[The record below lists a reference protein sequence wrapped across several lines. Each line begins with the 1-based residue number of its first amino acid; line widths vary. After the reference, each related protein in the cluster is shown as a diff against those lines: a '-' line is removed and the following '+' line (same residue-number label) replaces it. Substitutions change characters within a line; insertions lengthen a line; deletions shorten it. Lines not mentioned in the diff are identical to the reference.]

1 MSDLRKFN
9 ADLTNEKTQKYLSE
23 VLGTRKSSFV
33 NNIVAL
39 VSNNIKLQE
48 CEPVTLMF
56 AALKATA
63 LNLPLDQNL
72 GYAYII
78 PYKDNK
84 AKTTL
89 AQFQIGKN
97 GFVQL
102 ALRSNQFKTINVSDV
117 RDGELKSM
125 DRLSG
130 ECVFEWKEDR
140 LSLPVIG
147 YVAYMR
153 LLSGFEKPLYM
164 TIKEIEVH
172 GKKYSKT
179 YTYGPWKD
187 DFGSMAEKTVIKRL
201 LSKYAP
207 LSVEMQ
213 QAISSDQAVLT
224 ESGAIYIDNDTPEH
238 IKIDGSEKKKA
249 LKEKKETTEETETNT
264 TLQPELL

>member
-9 ADLTNEKTQKYLSE
+9 ADLTNEKTQKYLSD
-23 VLGTRKSSFV
+23 VLGNRKASFV

-39 VSNNIKLQE
+39 VSNNVKLQE
-48 CEPVTLMF
+48 CEPITLMF

-117 RDGELKSM
+117 REGELKSM

-130 ECVFEWKEDR
+130 ECVFEWKENR
-140 LSLPVIG
+140 IPLPVIG

-153 LLSGFEKPLYM
+153 LLSGFEKALYM
-164 TIKEIEVH
+164 TIQEIEVH
-172 GKKYSKT
+172 GKKFSKT
-179 YTYGPWKD
+179 YKIGPWTD

-213 QAISSDQAVLT
+213 QAITSDQAILT
-224 ESGAIYIDNDTPEH
+224 EAGPTYVDNDLPAFDNTQKSIE
-238 IKIDGSEKKKA
+238 EKKQD
-249 LKEKKETTEETETNT
+249 LKEKKESNPETS
-264 TLQPELL
+264 QPNLL

>member
-9 ADLTNEKTQKYLSE
+9 ADLTNDKTQKYLTD
-23 VLGTRKSSFV
+23 VLGDRKSSFV

-39 VSNNIKLQE
+39 VSNNVKLQE
-48 CEPVTLMF
+48 CEPITLMF

-78 PYKDNK
+78 PYRDNK
-84 AKTTL
+84 SKTTL

-102 ALRSNQFKTINVSDV
+102 SLRSNQFKTLNVSDV
-117 RDGELKSM
+117 REGELISI

-130 ECVFEWKEDR
+130 DCIFDWKEDR
-140 LSLPVIG
+140 IDLPVIG
-147 YVAYMR
+147 YVAYMK

-164 TIKEIEVH
+164 TVKEVEVH

-179 YTYGPWKD
+179 YKYGPWTD
-187 DFGSMAEKTVIKRL
+187 DFNSMAEKTVLKRL

-213 QAISSDQAVLT
+213 QAIAADQAVIT
-224 ESGAIYIDNDTPEH
+224 DKGEEYVDNDVLSIESKQKS
-238 IKIDGSEKKKA
+238 IEEKKKD
-249 LKEKKETTEETETNT
+249 LKEKKDLNVSA
-264 TLQPELL
+264 PEMK

>member
-9 ADLTNEKTQKYLSE
+9 ADLTNEKTQKYLTD
-23 VLGTRKSSFV
+23 VLGTRKASFV

-39 VSNNIKLQE
+39 VSNNVKLQE

-117 RDGELKSM
+117 REGELKSM

-140 LSLPVIG
+140 IALPVIG
-147 YVAYMR
+147 YVAYMK

-172 GKKYSKT
+172 GKKFSKT
-179 YTYGPWKD
+179 YTFGPWKD

-224 ESGAIYIDNDTPEH
+224 DSGAVYIDNEATEQVR
-238 IKIDGSEKKKA
+238 IDGTEKKKA
-249 LKEKKETTEETETNT
+249 LKEKKEAQTGETDIEG
-264 TLQPELL
+264 QPILM

>member
-23 VLGTRKSSFV
+23 VLGTRKASFV

-39 VSNNIKLQE
+39 VSNNVKLQE
-48 CEPVTLMF
+48 CEPITLMF

-117 RDGELKSM
+117 REGELKSM

-130 ECVFEWKEDR
+130 ECIFEWKEDKER
-140 LSLPVIG
+140 IPLPVIG
-147 YVAYMR
+147 YVAYMK

-164 TIKEIEVH
+164 TMKEIEVH

-179 YTYGPWKD
+179 YTFGPWKD
-187 DFGSMAEKTVIKRL
+187 DFNSMAEKTVIKRL

-213 QAISSDQAVLT
+213 QAITYDQAVLT
-224 ESGAIYIDNDTPEH
+224 EAGPDYVDNELPEH
-238 IKIDGSEKKKA
+238 SELSVEDKKKA
-249 LKEKKETTEETETNT
+249 LKEKKDGKGSEETEPK
-264 TLQPELL
+264 LM